1 MPGIPREEAEH
12 SLDLNEKARPIK
24 QRLRRFAQDRK
35 EAIRVEVTRLLAAG
49 FIREVT
55 HPKWLANP
63 VLVKKK
69 NGEWRMCVDYTDLNK
84 HRPKDPFPL
93 SRIDQ
98 VVDST
103 AECTL
108 LSFLDCYSSYHQIAL
123 KKSDQEKT
131 SFITP
136 FGAYCYNT
144 MMFGLKNAGA
154 TTRTPYRNASRGRSG
169 ATPRLTW
176 MTSSSRLGP
185 VISSLPTYKKHLK
198 ISGDSNGSSTPPNAS
213 SVSRQANYSAYRK

>member
-1 MPGIPREEAEH
+1 MPGVPREEAEH
-12 SLDLNEKARPIK
+12 SLDLNEKAQPVK
-24 QRLRRFAQDRK
+24 QRLCRFAQDRK
-35 EAIRVEVTRLLAAG
+35 EAIRVEAAG

-55 HPKWLANP
+55 HPEWLANL

-84 HRPKDPFPL
+84 HCPKDPFPL
-93 SRIDQ
+93 PRIDQ

-103 AECTL
+103 AGCAL
-108 LSFLDCYSSYHQIAL
+108 LSFLDCYSGYHQIAL

-144 MMFGLKNAGA
+144 MTFGLKNAGA
-154 TTRTPYRNASRGRSG
+154 TYQKAIQKC
-169 ATPRLTW
+169 L
-176 MTSSSRLGP
+176 
-185 VISSLPTYKKHLK
+185 
-198 ISGDSNGSSTPPNAS
+198 
-213 SVSRQANYSAYRK
+213 